1 MRAAFLLLLIVLA
14 NTQAKLKFLP
24 SQHTSVS
31 VEELINK
38 FADQQTEI
46 YKKVF
51 MHFIIDETAK
61 FRSARSGE

>member
-1 MRAAFLLLLIVLA
+1 MRAALLLLLIGIVYA
-14 NTQAKLKFLP
+14 QASLNYLP

-38 FADQQTEI
+38 FADLQSEI

-51 MHFIIDETAK
+51 LHYVIQETSK
-61 FRSARSGE
+61 WRS